1 MARVSRLSTL
11 NHNVE
16 SQRRIILSY
25 ESIIVESNF
34 DSKDGGECAMFTDK
48 SRAYFAFI
56 WTELHCVS
64 SESKYINY
72 SNTHV
77 VFYEN
82 WTVRHR
88 LDTGICELLH
98 TPISKEC
105 IIKSWDLCT
114 AIIAKRYQWKYI
126 QNLKKHF

>member
-1 MARVSRLSTL
+1 MARVSRLSTFIT
-11 NHNVE
+11 
-16 SQRRIILSY
+16 SQRRILLSY

-82 WTVRHR
+82 CTVRHR
-88 LDTGICELLH
+88 LDTCICELMH

-105 IIKSWDLCT
+105 IIKS
-114 AIIAKRYQWKYI
+114 
-126 QNLKKHF
+126 